1 MQEVGQF
8 HLGDMV
14 NVFRHGSLVMQNL
27 GESSTPTLG
36 CVLFGTVS
44 GAIGLVTQIPFAFY
58 EFLRN
63 LEDKL
68 NSVIKSVGKIEH
80 HFWRSFNTELKIEP
94 CEGFIDGDLIESFLD
109 LSHDKMAEVAI
120 GLMVI
125 HVSFFTCFPPHT
137 FSSRSTLISRKLCF
151 ADRRRQRHEKGSDGG
166 RSSKN
171 SGGSYKDTLNNNLN
185 EQ

>member
-27 GESSTPTLG
+27 GESSTPTQG

-68 NSVIKSVGKIEH
+68 TSVIKSVGKIEH
-80 HFWRSFNTELKIEP
+80 NFWRSFKTDLKIEQ

-109 LSHDKMAEVAI
+109 LSHDKMAEVAM
-120 GLMVI
+120 GLMVTQSPI
-125 HVSFFTCFPPHT
+125 NIIIMFPFKCIFTN
-137 FSSRSTLISRKLCF
+137 KL
-151 ADRRRQRHEKGSDGG
+151 E
-166 RSSKN
+166 
-171 SGGSYKDTLNNNLN
+171 
-185 EQ
+185 